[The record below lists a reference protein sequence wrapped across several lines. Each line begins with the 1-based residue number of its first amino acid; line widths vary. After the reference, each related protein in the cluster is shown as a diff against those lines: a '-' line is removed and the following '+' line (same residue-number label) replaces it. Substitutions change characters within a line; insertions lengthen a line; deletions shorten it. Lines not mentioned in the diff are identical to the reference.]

1 MTERQIDLRIRRIIE
16 LKIAKKELEAEIER
30 LQSEIKADMGEAQT
44 IETSKFFIRNTRYEQ
59 RRVDSQKLKT
69 EHPRIFLECSGVVQS
84 SRFSYTEK

>member
-16 LKIAKKELEAEIER
+16 LKVAKKDLEREIER
-30 LQSEIKADMGEAQT
+30 LQNEIKADMGDEQT
-44 IETSKFFIRNTRYEQ
+44 LETNKFFIRNTQYEQ

-84 SRFSYTEK
+84 SRFSYVEK